1 VLLHLLIAYAIQMN
15 KKYSKIGTCG
25 LSCRLCPASHTEA
38 VSWCGGCRSESRT
51 AVGCRFITC
60 AVKHNDVDFCWDCR
74 ESKTCEKWKKLR
86 ESSREHDSF
95 KCYQTLED
103 DLNFIEKYGIEK
115 FDEQQRSREQLLMEM
130 LKEFNEGRSKSYYC
144 IVATVMKIEELHKAL
159 NQARKDS
166 KWLDI
171 KAKSKLLH
179 LILDAIARE
188 NGYYLKLRK

>member
-1 VLLHLLIAYAIQMN
+1 ME

-60 AVKHNDVDFCWDCR
+60 AVKHKGVDFCWDCR

-86 ESSREHDSF
+86 ESSIEHDSF
-95 KCYQTLED
+95 KCYQPLEN

-115 FDEQQRSREQLLMEM
+115 FDEQQRIREQLLTEM
-130 LKEFNEGRSKSYYC
+130 LREFNEGRSKSYYC
-144 IVATVMKIEELHKAL
+144 IAATVMKIEELQNAL

-166 KWLDI
+166 TGLDK

-179 LILDAIARE
+179 SMFDTIARE
-188 NGYYLKLRK
+188 NSYYLKLRK